1 MEENLSPCCNCSK
14 NKFCDE
20 RGLYEDCEELAAW
33 NAGDYMPE
41 ASDITNNG
49 EDDDEPNVDIG
60 GPENVMQTEGGG
72 LAKLTAKDKKYAET
86 VLPKKKICKTPNCDR
101 EVWAKGLCGTCY
113 SRERKRELKEEKE
126 EKIKGKKKPLMKD
139 TLCNVEGCNKMARA
153 KGLCIKHYNE
163 AVGIDKLHVTFP
175 KDSNMLSVIRKIA
188 EIEFR
193 TMNAQVIFF
202 ISRGIDK
209 WVADNKERAK
219 AIMSL
224 KKERTNGRRED

>member
-33 NAGDYMPE
+33 SAGDYMPE
-41 ASDITNNG
+41 ASGITNNG

-113 SRERKRELKEEKE
+113 SRERKRELKKEKE
-126 EKIKGKKKPLMKD
+126 EKAKAKKEKGKPDKPPLMKD
-139 TLCNVEGCNKMARA
+139 TVCSVEGCNKFARA
-153 KGLCIKHYNE
+153 KGMCIVHYN
-163 AVGIDKLHVTFP
+163 AAIGMDKLHITFP
-175 KDSNMLSVIRKIA
+175 KDSNMLSVIRGIA
-188 EIEFR
+188 RAEFR
-193 TMNAQVIFF
+193 TINAQVMYF

-209 WVADNKERAK
+209 WVCENPERAK
-219 AIMSL
+219 AIIKRS
-224 KKERTNGRRED
+224 